1 LLAAQLVRIASLDE
15 ATRPAVIIVAGHPA
29 IREIGDI
36 GFLKGHHR
44 PHSRRQPHRD
54 REWPNYFIRKWP
66 LGEFGNSGGVFVD
79 QEPFNDRVILVRNT
93 FMDITP
99 DSARFEQTF
108 SE

>member
-54 REWPNYFIRKWP
+54 REWP